1 MENGFRGYH
10 PYVAFLYYVF
20 VGVLLMIYNH
30 PLFLST
36 AILLLIFVNLSHD
49 RGQELKK
56 WALPLTIM
64 GTIFALLNPLLVSR
78 GSHILFYLGNRQ
90 ITLEAIVF
98 GLVMA
103 FMVVAIIMLF
113 ISFNIILNGN
123 KFLYIFAKLLPR
135 IAFLVMLTMRFVP
148 LLKER
153 YEEIQAV
160 QKVRGMTI
168 SHGRLRERAR
178 NGMNMIQTLL
188 TWSLEEA
195 IQTADSMTARGY
207 GSKEKSSYES
217 YVINKRDILS
227 LILLSMLFI
236 ISILGSL
243 LGYGKIVI
251 YPMLGTLH
259 FYSIDYLL
267 YINMIILISFPLIVE
282 GIEYAQWKYFN

>member
-178 NGMNMIQTLL
+178 NGMNLIQTLL

-207 GSKEKSSYES
+207 GNKQKSSYES
-217 YVINKRDILS
+217 FVMTRRDILS
-227 LILLSMLFI
+227 LVLLSILFI
-236 ISILGSL
+236 INILGSL

-251 YPMLGTLH
+251 YPMLGTLQ
-259 FYSIDYLL
+259 FYPIDYVL
-267 YINMIILISFPLIVE
+267 YISTIIMISFPLIVE
-282 GIEYAQWKYFN
+282 GIEYAQWKFFN